1 MSFDPVTLLL
11 AIPAAAALLIALL
24 PGSKASATL
33 NAGASSLTFLAAL
46 SLALCRAAGSRR
58 LSAGR

>member
-1 MSFDPVTLLL
+1 M
-11 AIPAAAALLIALL
+11 LIALL

-46 SLALCRAAGSRR
+46 SLLFVERPAPGAYLLVDEFSTIFLVLINSR
-58 LSAGR
+58 